1 MAIKCC
7 HGCVPPKR
15 HPACHGHC
23 PEYLSEK
30 EQDDKEKAEVRKQKE
45 ITGGIYYERAYKVA
59 KAKRKHGR
67 V

>member
-7 HGCVPPKR
+7 YGCVPPKR

-23 PEYLSEK
+23 PEYLAEK
-30 EQDDKEKAEVRKQKE
+30 AKDDKEKAEEQKRKN
-45 ITGGIYYERAYKVA
+45 ISGGIYSERSYKIA

-67 V
+67 M